1 MPDPLISV
9 SHSLVM
15 ASIAARRSGGT
26 VAGSMSGRWASTSL
40 TIVSRTHST

>member
-1 MPDPLISV
+1 MPDSPISA

-15 ASIAARRSGGT
+15 ASIEARRFGGT
-26 VAGSMSGRWASTSL
+26 VAGTMSERCASTSL